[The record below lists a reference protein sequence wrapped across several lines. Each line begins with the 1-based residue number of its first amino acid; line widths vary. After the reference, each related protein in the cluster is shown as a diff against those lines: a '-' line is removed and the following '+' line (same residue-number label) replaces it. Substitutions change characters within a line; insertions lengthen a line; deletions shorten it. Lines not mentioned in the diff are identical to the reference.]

1 MQSKAKKGENKENF
15 NRNTAAVGRLSTE
28 KFHRGIVN
36 PLTKQ
41 KIKERRNIEKNKP
54 RKAKITDFVKFNFGN
69 NGVLKIR
76 KTPEKKVGLGWG
88 SYMEDSGKYPDLGTV
103 TKRQKETTAETQS
116 K

>member
-76 KTPEKKVGLGWG
+76 KTPEKKVGLGWLEVLHG
-88 SYMEDSGKYPDLGTV
+88 G
-103 TKRQKETTAETQS
+103 QW
-116 K
+116 